1 MSILAAI
8 RFLTVLPVV
17 QNREFS
23 TEELGR
29 SSAWFPLVGLMLGGV
44 LVGMDFLL
52 EDHLNGTV
60 LNMLL
65 IITMVMITG
74 ALHLDGFIDT
84 CDGIFLRRPAEDRLR
99 IMSDSRVGGFGV
111 VGACCLILL
120 KFAALLALPHDL
132 RWGALLLMPL
142 IGRWTMTC
150 LLYLF
155 PYARDEGKGL
165 IFKQQV
171 NGTRVIIATSITLLV
186 SVVIGWT
193 GGLLLLAAT
202 GLMVLLLASY
212 INHGL
217 GGLTG
222 DTYGAANEIAEVVIL
237 ILFPIVFDAIG
248 GGVIA

>member
-1 MSILAAI
+1 MSFLAAI
-8 RFLTVLPVV
+8 RFLTVFPVV
-17 QNREFS
+17 QDREFS

-29 SSAWFPLVGLMLGGV
+29 SSAWFPLVGLMLGGI
-44 LVGMDFLL
+44 LIGMDFLL
-52 EDHLNGTV
+52 EDHLNGAV

-65 IITMVMITG
+65 IITMVIVTG

-142 IGRWTMTC
+142 VGRWTMTC
-150 LLYLF
+150 LLFLF

-165 IFKQQV
+165 VFKQQV
-171 NGTRVIIATSITLLV
+171 NGSRVIIATSIALLAAI
-186 SVVIGWT
+186 VVGWT
-193 GGLLLLAAT
+193 GGLLVIAVT
-202 GLMVLLLASY
+202 GLIVLFLASY
-212 INHGL
+212 ISHGL

-222 DTYGAANEIAEVVIL
+222 DTYGAANEIAEVAVL
-237 ILFPIVFDAIG
+237 VLFPVVFDAIG
-248 GGVIA
+248 GGLIA